1 MKPISLFV
9 VLVMVSVK
17 VVAAFNVTLEDGSV
31 YYGEIGPDDLPVG
44 EGKLLYPN
52 GDIYE

>member
-1 MKPISLFV
+1 MKPISLFT
-9 VLVMVSVK
+9 VLVSVK
-17 VVAAFNVTLEDGSV
+17 VALAFNTTLEDGSV
-31 YYGEIGPDDLPVG
+31 YYGEVGPDSLPMG